1 VAASTP
7 GGAPLGDFGL
17 TIGPNYFYFL
27 SNVGDGELA
36 ALIDTSL
43 YCEENPFTGGT
54 ASSPEPSTLFL
65 MVGGAVCFAGR
76 RPELNVY
83 TTVDAARL
91 EVSLAVVQRRPV
103 APSETSTRLSTR
115 HAWRRAP

>member
-1 VAASTP
+1 MAASTP

-76 RPELNVY
+76 RPELNVD

-91 EVSLAVVQRRPV
+91 EVCA
-103 APSETSTRLSTR
+103 TRAYWLQADT
-115 HAWRRAP
+115 W